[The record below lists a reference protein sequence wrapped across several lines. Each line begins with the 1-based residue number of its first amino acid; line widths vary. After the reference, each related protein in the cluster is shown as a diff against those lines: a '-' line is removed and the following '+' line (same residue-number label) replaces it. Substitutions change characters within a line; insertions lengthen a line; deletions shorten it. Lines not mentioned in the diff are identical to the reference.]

1 MMLTRLHSFYR
12 NDQGGVAAMFGLALV
27 PILIAVGA
35 SVDYA
40 RVATARTAAQAAADS
55 AALGVA
61 STAEGS
67 KSDLE
72 RLANRFAE
80 AKLVGTLGSAAKLSQ
95 FSYNEIDR
103 TVKVV
108 VTGQIK
114 SSILGIVGIDT
125 MAYSATARA
134 VRATQGSVELVLV
147 LDNTWSMNGEKLDAL
162 KSASTELVKLLK
174 EDPKADV
181 KIGLVPYADYVN
193 VGVENRYKSWVSV
206 PADYSNT
213 SARTC
218 KTQTT
223 KQTCKKTGPQRSCTR
238 VVDGIPE
245 SYDCTASTCTTEEV
259 PPYESCSGGGTTKYT
274 WYGCVGS
281 RIQGDLRRSDL
292 EPATAYPGFLATSQ
306 NCLNPIVPLTDS
318 KSTLVTALQGMI
330 VNVGGYRPLTYIP
343 AGLIW
348 GLNLLSPT
356 EPFTQG
362 AAYDAK
368 NRAPRKALVL
378 MSDGANTLRFDPKT
392 GRHVTPSTDASSAQT
407 QLGDTVKDMLAICD
421 TAKARKIEVFTIL
434 FDTTDPGAK
443 SAMSS
448 CATSAAHSADAKSK
462 TELMAAFKNI
472 ARSLTSVRLTH

>member
-1 MMLTRLHSFYR
+1 MLARLRSFYR
-12 NDQGGVAAMFGLALV
+12 NDSGGVAVMFGLALV

-40 RVATARTAAQAAADS
+40 RVAAARTAAQAAADS

-67 KSDLE
+67 KKELE
-72 RLANRFAE
+72 RLANHFAD
-80 AKLVGTLGSAAKLSQ
+80 AKLLGTLGSSGKLTQ
-95 FSYNEIDR
+95 FSYQESDR
-103 TVKVV
+103 TVELVV
-108 VTGQIK
+108 AGKIK
-114 SSILGIVGIDT
+114 SSILGIIGIDDL
-125 MAYSATARA
+125 AYSATARA
-134 VRATQGSVELVLV
+134 VRATQGAVELVLV
-147 LDNTWSMNGEKLDAL
+147 LDNTWSMSGEKLDAL

-193 VGVENRYKSWVSV
+193 VGVENRYKGWISV
-206 PADYSNT
+206 PADYSRT
-213 SARTC
+213 SERTC

-223 KQTCKKTGPQRSCTR
+223 KQTCKKTGPQKSCTR
-238 VVDGIPE
+238 TVDGIPE
-245 SYDCTASTCTTEEV
+245 SYDCTPSTCTTEEV
-259 PPYESCSGGGTTKYT
+259 APYESCSGGGTTKYT

-281 RIQGDLRRSDL
+281 RTQGDLRRSDA

-306 NCLNPIVPLTDS
+306 NCLNPIVPLTES
-318 KSTLVTALQGMI
+318 KSTIVGALQGMI

-348 GLNLLSPT
+348 GLNLLSPA

-362 AAYDAK
+362 AAYDTK
-368 NRAPRKALVL
+368 NRAPRKAMVL

-392 GRHVTPSTDASSAQT
+392 GRHVAPSTDASTART
-407 QLGDTVKDMLAICD
+407 QLGETTQDMLAICD
-421 TAKARKIEVFTIL
+421 SAKARKIEVFTVL

-448 CATSAAHSADAKSK
+448 CASSAAHGVEAKSR